1 MGCHFLLPGDLP
13 DPGIKPTSPVSSALA
28 GGFFTTESLGKPYSS
43 DFFSIDE
50 TDHLDVSA
58 VEHHVY
64 RSFPSCYLSVFRHLP
79 GFYPLKGGGGGG
91 DLILPESHCKRIHLY
106 RHCKNVKSIFLLSRH
121 QRNAI

>member
-1 MGCHFLLPGDLP
+1 M
-13 DPGIKPTSPVSSALA
+13 SPALA

-91 DLILPESHCKRIHLY
+91 ILFYQKVIA
-106 RHCKNVKSIFLLSRH
+106 KGFIFIGTVRM
-121 QRNAI
+121 